1 MTQKVKSDRGVMEEN
16 MGVYANA
23 DTLRGDQLSGA
34 GGPERSLSRAAAV
47 CLGLLCALLLAGI
60 IALGFCFTRVNED
73 KNIKMERDQLQTR
86 YTDMTRERDELKRR
100 LCESGEY
107 GWRRFTSSCYY
118 FSTEKKSWEESRKDC
133 IRRGAYLVIINSRE
147 EMEFVH
153 TTTINLG
160 SFWLGLT
167 DNVPPTFY
175 HQWTWVDGTLL
186 DPDKTYW
193 ATGEPNLSRFFGPSC
208 VERWLPNQP
217 ANRSLADTPCHH
229 NLYYVCEM

>member
-1 MTQKVKSDRGVMEEN
+1 MTQKVKSDRGVKEEN

-23 DTLRGDQLSGA
+23 DTLRGDQMSGA

-60 IALGFCFTRVNED
+60 IALGFCY
-73 KNIKMERDQLQTR
+73 Q
-86 YTDMTRERDELKRR
+86 RERDELKRR

-107 GWRRFTSSCYY
+107 GWSRFTSSCYY

-160 SFWLGLT
+160 NFWLGLT

-175 HQWTWVDGTLL
+175 RQWTWVDGTPL
-186 DPDKTYW
+186 DPAKTYW
-193 ATGEPNLSRFFGPSC
+193 ATGEPNIPSHYGPSC
-208 VERWLPNQP
+208 VERWLPDQP
-217 ANRSLADTPCHH
+217 ADRSLADTPCHY
-229 NLYYVCEM
+229 NFYYVCEM